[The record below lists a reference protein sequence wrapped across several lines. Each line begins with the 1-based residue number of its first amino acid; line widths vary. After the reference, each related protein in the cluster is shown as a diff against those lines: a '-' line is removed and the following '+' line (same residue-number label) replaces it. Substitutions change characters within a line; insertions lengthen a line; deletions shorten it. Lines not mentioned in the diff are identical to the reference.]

1 MDDLY
6 RLYDYRGTRPSQ
18 MLLVDNIFD
27 PVTGE
32 VRLARRDFKI
42 PGPIPLTLLSTWQ
55 SQPLFSGQI
64 GSGWVDNWNIFVLP
78 KLEHM
83 HLHLPTGEIAA
94 FETPWSGGQS
104 SHPVVLDWKLE
115 FLNDRP
121 TFQVPG
127 GFFYEFGLHDGKR
140 LYLRRIYNRAG
151 DEVRFKRS
159 AYGDLK
165 QVLRSDGVSVK
176 VECEDINFDRIL
188 GPDPR
193 TGDETELASYRYNE
207 KGQLIYSRGVLSG
220 EWAYVYDE
228 NGLLTHRVRPNEAC
242 EAFRFDAQKRLL
254 ARRFTHGMM
263 ALDCAYPKEDM
274 TVIRRGGEVITTFE
288 LDVKARAVR
297 AFEFAD
303 KTRVQLDRDD
313 LGRVTLAY
321 LDDTVASGPV
331 ETEEAEPS
339 DVQQPDMVHYAYD
352 EVWGQLSS
360 VTGGSSP
367 LLEFSF
373 SEDGSLTRVECLG
386 LNWLLYYSETG
397 QLTFVD
403 TPEGTKEKLNPANG
417 TWNPTSWDVAQTAT
431 QSASGAEHLLEALRF
446 YLERPAGQHPH
457 WIGGAIS
464 GAAEISGTL
473 NWAHALLQA
482 PAESTQIP
490 ASLIGSTPSVALGLP
505 TDVYRAISNLTQSA
519 LFGSCI
525 AEFNPQDGFRSTFRH
540 FPLERPPFPESC
552 VDGPF
557 AEDQNGRDK
566 LGRLISD
573 ADQSIRL
580 RFLSN
585 GVLSSLENSKG
596 AEIAVVSDGMVD
608 VSGLA
613 HLQVSEA
620 DGAEY
625 LRVWPWNANP
635 ARDDSKVEQRIT
647 RNLTGAVV
655 QGQRDG
661 QIALERSFNGRLPI
675 EQTSYTADK
684 VPQRLILQNSR
695 RQVEH
700 ASGYWC
706 LSDSEVRLDDKVLA
720 QFEERENALRIE
732 DHLGQQIC
740 LERDANGKL
749 LRLVSEGAAQFEATW
764 NRKSA
769 TVRDK
774 SGYDTLKVV
783 DQYIEW
789 IGEHPLGELRIAGNT
804 TGFSVSL
811 GDRKFDCERHAET
824 VELHCGGSTLEICAD
839 MGPQNLPKA
848 QTFRLN
854 GEAVFRLE
862 CQWGLGK
869 ELVSQ
874 KLFPVVAGFFQ
885 NTRSRKLPVQTTCS
899 YSFEGLLEHIRL
911 QDNDG
916 VERRTELIWSPQRQP
931 VFVFEERLGKTK
943 GAALLN
949 LPFGQIQVGE
959 HGILFQ
965 HDQKGEAL
973 GLEVTS
979 RRDLGLSLAD
989 QHLRFLPLF
998 NLLAGVPILE
1008 DLFPFSAFLPE
1019 RPMRRPVLSLM

>member
-1 MDDLY
+1 LDDLY

-18 MLLVDNIFD
+18 MLLIDNIFD

-32 VRLARRDFKI
+32 VRLARRDFTI

-104 SHPVVLDWKLE
+104 SHPVVIDWKLE

-165 QVLRSDGVSVK
+165 KVLRSDGVSLK

-188 GPDPR
+188 GPDPQ
-193 TGDETELASYRYNE
+193 TGEETELASYGYNE
-207 KGQLIYSRGVLSG
+207 KGQLIYSFGGLSG

-242 EAFRFDAQKRLL
+242 EAFRFDAKRRLL

-274 TVIRRGGEVITTFE
+274 TIIRRGGEVITSFE
-288 LDVKARAVR
+288 LDVKARAVK

-303 KTRVQLDRDD
+303 KTRVHLDRDD
-313 LGRVTLAY
+313 LGRVTLAC
-321 LDDTVASGPV
+321 LGNAVSSGPS
-331 ETEEAEPS
+331 ETEEAEPFEVRQLNL
-339 DVQQPDMVHYAYD
+339 VQYTYD
-352 EVWGQLSS
+352 EAWGQLSS
-360 VTGGSSP
+360 VTGGITP

-373 SEDGSLTRVECLG
+373 SEDGSLTRFECLG
-386 LNWLLYYSETG
+386 LDWQLHYSENG
-397 QLTFVD
+397 QLTSVE
-403 TPEGTKEKLNPANG
+403 TPEGTKEELNPANV

-431 QSASGAEHLLEALRF
+431 QSATGAEHLLEALRF

-464 GAAEISGTL
+464 DAAEIPETL
-473 NWAHALLQA
+473 NWAHALLQT
-482 PAESTQIP
+482 PAESAQIP
-490 ASLIGSTPSVALGLP
+490 ANLIGSTPSVALGVP
-505 TDVYRAISNLTQSA
+505 TDVYRAISNLTHSA

-525 AEFNPQDGFRSTFRH
+525 AEFNPQNCFRGTFRH
-540 FPLERPPFPESC
+540 FPLERPFIPESC

-557 AEDQNGRDK
+557 LDDLNGRDK
-566 LGRLISD
+566 LGRLI
-573 ADQSIRL
+573 ADTDQDIRL

-585 GVLSSLENSKG
+585 GVLSSLENNKG
-596 AEIAVVSDGMVD
+596 AEIAVVSDSMVD
-608 VSGLA
+608 VSGLS
-613 HLQVSEA
+613 HMQVSDA
-620 DGAEY
+620 DWGGY

-635 ARDDSKVEQRIT
+635 ARDDCEAELRFNRS
-647 RNLTGAVV
+647 LCSAVAR
-655 QGQRDG
+655 GQRDG
-661 QIALERSFNGRLPI
+661 QIALERSFHGRLPL
-675 EQTSYTADK
+675 EQTSYSDDK
-684 VPQRLILQNSR
+684 MARRLVLENGGC
-695 RQVEH
+695 QVEH
-700 ASGYWC
+700 ASGRWC

-720 QFEERENALRIE
+720 QFEERDNELRIE

-740 LERDANGKL
+740 IERDANGKL

-764 NRKSA
+764 TGNSA

-774 SGYDTLKVV
+774 SGYGTFKIV
-783 DQYIEW
+783 DRHIEW
-789 IGEHPLGELRIAGNT
+789 IGEHLVDELRIAGNT

-811 GDRKFDCERHAET
+811 GDRQLDCQRHAET
-824 VELHCGGSTLEICAD
+824 FELHCGGSTLEICAE
-839 MGPQNLPKA
+839 MGAQNLPKA
-848 QTFRLN
+848 QTVRLN
-854 GEAVFRLE
+854 GEAVFWLE
-862 CQWGLGK
+862 FQWGLGK

-874 KLFPVVAGFFQ
+874 RLIPEVTGFFQ

-899 YSFEGLLEHIRL
+899 YSFEGLLEHIRQ

-916 VERRTELIWSPQRQP
+916 VERLTEYVWSPQRQP
-931 VFVFEERLGKTK
+931 LFVFEECLGETK
-943 GAALLN
+943 GTTLLH
-949 LPFGQIQVGE
+949 LPFGQIQVGKQ
-959 HGILFQ
+959 GILFL
-965 HDQKGEAL
+965 HGQKGDSL

-979 RRDLGLSLAD
+979 RRVLGLSLAD
-989 QHLRFLPLF
+989 QHLGFLPLF

-1008 DLFPFSAFLPE
+1008 DLFPFSAFLGETP
-1019 RPMRRPVLSLM
+1019 RHRPVLSLM